1 VPKRWRSSTRNI
13 GEGEERDFSP
23 VGPINFQRSILAQT
37 SQPGST
43 ARRPLAVWNTVPD
56 FSPSEI
62 ALFER
67 DGFVIVRSLGDRQ
80 LCERMKSLAQRHL
93 AQAVQPV
100 EYEAQTKYPG
110 SPASLDAP
118 GGRTVRRLLQAYA
131 RDPVFGDWATSHAI
145 GEQLRPLLGP
155 QVELSQAHHNCVM
168 TKNPA
173 FSSATSW
180 HQDIRY
186 WSFEKPDLV
195 STWLALGQEHEENGC
210 LLLIPG
216 SHRIEFQRKQFDDA
230 LFLRE
235 DVEKNREILRGRAAA
250 ELDAGDVLFFH
261 GRLLHAA
268 GRNRTGL
275 TKFAAVF
282 TYHTAGNRP
291 LPGTRSASL
300 PEIPLRA

>member
-1 VPKRWRSSTRNI
+1 MP
-13 GEGEERDFSP
+13 
-23 VGPINFQRSILAQT
+23 A
-37 SQPGST
+37 
-43 ARRPLAVWNTVPD
+43 
-56 FSPSEI
+56 FSPSET
-62 ALFER
+62 AFFER
-67 DGFVIVRSLGDRQ
+67 NGFVVVRGLADRQ

-93 AQAVQPV
+93 AQDVPPV

-131 RDPVFGDWATSHAI
+131 RDSVFGDWATSRAI
-145 GEQLRPLLGP
+145 GDRLRPLLGP
-155 QVELSQAHHNCVM
+155 QVELSLAHHNCVM

-186 WSFEKPDLV
+186 WSFEKPELI
-195 STWLALGQEHEENGC
+195 SAWLALGQEHEENGC

-216 SHRIEFQRKQFDDA
+216 SHRMEFRREQFDDV

-235 DVEKNREILRGRAAA
+235 NFAENREILQGRVAA

-261 GRLLHAA
+261 CRLLHAA

-282 TYHTAGNRP
+282 TYHGAGNP
-291 LPGTRSASL
+291 SLPGTRSASL
-300 PEIPLRA
+300 PEIPLTVTA